1 MISAEIIIKKREKG
15 RENENVSYFDVVLD
29 NCSCERN
36 LNLVLNK
43 PQLPF
48 FDSSRCAVE
57 CGHLFVYI
65 LLQ

>member
-1 MISAEIIIKKREKG
+1 MISEEIIIKKREKS
-15 RENENVSYFDVVLD
+15 RENENLRYFDVVLD
-29 NCSCERN
+29 NCSCGRI

-48 FDSSRCAVE
+48 FDSSRCAIE
-57 CGHLFVYI
+57 CGHLLVYI